1 MNSIKYFN
9 EIFSFVHLQLQLNR
23 PLHRNQLQV
32 IFMFIGINSL
42 EIQLIKRKIV
52 QANEILRTN
61 ENAVVLIYAIEPIH
75 FIKNLSNFN

>member
-1 MNSIKYFN
+1 
-9 EIFSFVHLQLQLNR
+9 
-23 PLHRNQLQV
+23 
-32 IFMFIGINSL
+32 MFIGINSL

-61 ENAVVLIYAIEPIH
+61 EIAVVLIYAIEPIH